1 MAGLLPDYPN
11 PIVVCQTS
19 GTGVQPGILDI
30 GAFNTPGYP
39 PVLQILISAT
49 ATVVVDGALQVTQSS
64 TPALVNPTDVSGG
77 GFTTSD
83 FYDLIPG
90 IRFYQINVTAN
101 TGTVTVTAGVGPQ
114 REGYVGLP
122 QLLRMSNNAPQGT

>member
-1 MAGLLPDYPN
+1 MSQLPDYPN
-11 PIVVCQTS
+11 PITICSTT

-39 PVLQILISAT
+39 PVLQIYISAT
-49 ATVVVDGALQVTQSS
+49 ATVVINGAVAVTGN
-64 TPALVNPTDVSGG
+64 PAALVNATDVSGG
-77 GFTTSD
+77 GFTASD

-90 IRFYQINVTAN
+90 VRFYQIDIQAN